1 MPRIVPSAKRSC
13 NAPSTNS
20 PAYNPS
26 RLSPDGK
33 LTVIAV
39 PTGCAAFCH
48 TRNTSGKPP
57 SRHRLSHTPNAFAN
71 ISQAACGCGGIAPNV
86 VKSDIGRSSPSGWWA
101 RLRPTPITTA
111 SPDRSSSMPDSF
123 SPFADSISLGHLIV
137 IAISGA
143 ISRIV
148 STTAKAVTK
157 ASDDNGG
164 SSGRERTIVLVKRL
178 PDLLS
183 QTRPR
188 RPRPLSCASARS
200 HRPSGAP
207 DVMRP
212 KRSALVEPVN
222 ATCSKMGVRTTPS
235 LLEPTTSQEVV
246 SQHSQAE
253 IQQAP
258 ALRRSMSE
266 RDYCWRL

>member
-13 NAPSTNS
+13 NVPSTDN
-20 PAYNPS
+20 PEYNPS
-26 RLSPDGK
+26 RLSPEGR
-33 LTVIAV
+33 LTAIAV

-48 TRNTSGKPP
+48 ARNTRVSPP
-57 SRHRLSHTPNAFAN
+57 SRHRLSHTSNAFAN
-71 ISQAACGCGGIAPNV
+71 ISQAACGCGGITPNV
-86 VKSDIGRSSPSGWWA
+86 VKSVTGRSSPSGWWA
-101 RLRPTPITTA
+101 RLRPTPMTTA
-111 SPDRSSSMPDSF
+111 SAERSSSMPDSF
-123 SPFADSISLGHLIV
+123 SPFADSISLGHLIL
-137 IAISGA
+137 ITISGA
-143 ISRIV
+143 ISQIV

-183 QTRPR
+183 QTRPK

-207 DVMRP
+207 DVMRAR
-212 KRSALVEPVN
+212 RSALVEPVN

-235 LLEPTTSQEVV
+235 LLVPITLRALVSRHNRVV
-246 SQHSQAE
+246 TRRV
-253 IQQAP
+253 P

-266 RDYCWRL
+266 RDSRWQR